1 MGVAMTPSIPPEK
14 GRSRLAAVLRQG
26 GEFVTID
33 DTMTALG
40 VGRTDAAKMLARWQ
54 TQGWLRRVSR
64 GLYARVPLAS
74 GQGDQVIEDP
84 WTLVPKLFDPGYVGG
99 ASAAQHWDLTEQL
112 FRSIFVF
119 TTRPVRHSQQ
129 TIQDTPFVVRHIA
142 ADKMFGTRTLWRGRV
157 KIQVSDPARTII
169 DMLDDPRT
177 GGGIRHVADC
187 LKAYFAR
194 ADADPDLLIGYAEQ
208 VRNGAVFK
216 RLGFLTEWTG
226 GPPALIEACAARLT
240 LGASK
245 LDPALASP
253 RFVRH
258 WQLQLPERWKT
269 GPGPHD

>member
-1 MGVAMTPSIPPEK
+1 MMPSIPSEK
-14 GRSRLAAVLRQG
+14 GRSRLAIVLRQG
-26 GEFVTID
+26 GDFVTID
-33 DTMTALG
+33 DAAAALG
-40 VGRTDAAKMLARWQ
+40 IGRAEAAKMLARWQ
-54 TQGWLRRVSR
+54 AQGWLRRVSS
-64 GLYARVPLAS
+64 GLYAAVPLTS

-119 TTRPVRHSQQ
+119 TTRPVRRSQQ
-129 TIQDTPFVVRHIA
+129 KIQDTPFVVHHIA
-142 ADKMFGTRTLWRGRV
+142 ADKIFGTRSLWRGRA

-169 DMLDDPRT
+169 DMMDDPRS

-187 LKAYFAR
+187 LKAYLAR
-194 ADADPDLLIGYAEQ
+194 TDADPDLLINYAT
-208 VRNGAVFK
+208 RLGNGAVFK
-216 RLGFLTEWTG
+216 RLGFLTESIG

-240 LGASK
+240 QGPTK

-253 RFVRH
+253 RFARH
-258 WQLQLPERWKT
+258 WQLRLPARWKS